1 MPKRYAAVEVER
13 LSKTFHIPRQHVM
26 TIKERALHP
35 VRRVEVDELR
45 ALRDVSFQVAQGEF
59 FGIVGR
65 NGSGK
70 STMLK
75 CLAGIYA
82 ADQGRIDIA
91 GRLVP
96 LIELGVGFEPD
107 LVAYDNVVMN
117 GVMMGLSAR
126 QARARFDDVIAFAE
140 LEDFLDLKLKN
151 YSSGMQVRLGFSLM
165 LQADAD
171 ILLVDEV
178 LAVGDASFQEKCF
191 EAFRRL
197 RNEGRTIIFVSHAM
211 DAVERF
217 CHRAM
222 LLSHGEMV
230 AMGDPT
236 MVARKYLE
244 LNFAHAAESSGSR
257 SGAIERVWVTRAGGE
272 AIEVAQHGEPIE
284 LHATIL
290 ANEDIVAPDVTLAVR
305 SLQGAR
311 VFVATTRGSG
321 DGVPL
326 AAGERA
332 HAVIRFDNPLTDG
345 RYFIDCSLHH
355 EHVEQ
360 PISSRVNAADFLV
373 VGGRPHAGII
383 DVPHVAELD
392 RATSPVEVG
401 Q

>member
-1 MPKRYAAVEVER
+1 MQKRYAAVEVEG
-13 LSKTFHIPRQHVM
+13 LSKTFHIPRQHVT

-35 VRRVEVDELR
+35 VRRVEMDVLR
-45 ALRDVSFQVAQGEF
+45 AIRDVSFQVEQGEF

-70 STMLK
+70 STLLK

-107 LVAYDNVVMN
+107 LVAYDNVIMN

-126 QARARFDDVIAFAE
+126 EAKARFDDVIAFAE

-230 AMGDPT
+230 AMGDPSV
-236 MVARKYLE
+236 VARKYLE

-257 SGAIERVWVTRAGGE
+257 SGAIERVWVTRPDGE
-272 AIEVAQHGEPIE
+272 VIEVLQHGEPIE
-284 LHATIL
+284 IHAVVL
-290 ANEDIVAPDVTLAVR
+290 ANEDVEAPEVHLAIR
-305 SLQGAR
+305 SVEGAR

-321 DGVPL
+321 DGALL

-332 HAVIRFDNPLTDG
+332 HAVVRLENPLTDG

-355 EHVEQ
+355 ERVDQ
-360 PISSRVNAADFLV
+360 PIASRVNATDVLV
-373 VGGRPHAGII
+373 KGARPHAGLI

-392 RATSPVEVG
+392 RAESPVEVG
-401 Q
+401 P